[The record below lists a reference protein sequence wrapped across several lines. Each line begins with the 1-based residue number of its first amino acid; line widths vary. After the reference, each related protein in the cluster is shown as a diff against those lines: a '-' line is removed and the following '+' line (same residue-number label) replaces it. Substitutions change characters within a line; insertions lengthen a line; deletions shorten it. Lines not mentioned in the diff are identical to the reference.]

1 MSKVPIKCH
10 PEFVDLKSGRLFSLK
25 VSVSDVKQSKAVIFI
40 PPFAEEM
47 NKSRKMMKSM
57 LEATGQHSDG
67 FLFDLFGTGDSEGHL
82 ANTSWDSWKQNLG
95 DYVEYVVSRGDYSS
109 IEFVCLRTGS
119 LLLNDWLNDID
130 SSKCAWS
137 IDGIHYW
144 NPVVK
149 AQQFVTQFLRLKLAA
164 EMMRSD
170 GDKRTTKDLM
180 AELQQNGQLEVAGYM
195 LNNVLIEEMLEARI
209 SLPECYAKTSLFYY
223 DVSGRGTLTPA
234 ISNAASSVRKT
245 EGYNIDT
252 IKGLQFWSTQ
262 EISMSEELLLATKS
276 NVLRGEVK

>member
-1 MSKVPIKCH
+1 MSKATINYL
-10 PEFVDLKSGRLFSLK
+10 PEFLCLPSGRLLSLK
-25 VSVSDVKQSKAVIFI
+25 VSITNLNQNKALIFI

-57 LEATGQHSDG
+57 LEATAEYGDG
-67 FLFDLFGTGDSEGHL
+67 FLFDLYGTGDSEGHL
-82 ANTSWDSWKQNLG
+82 EQATWVKWKHNLD
-95 DYVEYVVSRGDYSS
+95 DYVEFVMSS
-109 IEFVCLRTGS
+109 GNYTSVEFICLRSGS
-119 LLLNDWLNDID
+119 LLLNDWLNDIHGSD
-130 SSKCAWS
+130 SERP

-149 AQQFVTQFLRLKLAA
+149 AQQFITQFLRLKLAA

-209 SLPECYAKTSLFYY
+209 SLPEHYAETSLFYY

-234 ISNAASSVRKT
+234 ISNAASSIRKA
-245 EGYNIDT
+245 EGYNINT

-262 EISMSEELLLATKS
+262 EISMCEELLNVTKT
-276 NVLRGEVK
+276 NLLRGE

>member
-1 MSKVPIKCH
+1 MLKSPISYQ
-10 PEFVDLKSGRLFSLK
+10 PEFLSLTSGRLFSLK
-25 VSVSDVKQSKAVIFI
+25 ISLAGVNKKKALIFI

-47 NKSRKMMKSM
+47 NKSRKMMKSI
-57 LEATGQHSDG
+57 LEVTAECGDG
-67 FLFDLFGTGDSEGHL
+67 FLFDLFGTGDSEGDF
-82 ANTSWDSWKQNLG
+82 ASASWGKWKQNLD
-95 DYVEYVVSRGDYSS
+95 DYVDFVMSRGNYTS
-109 IEFVCLRTGS
+109 IEFICLRTGS
-119 LLLNDWLNDID
+119 LLLNDWLNDIHQ
-130 SSKCAWS
+130 SNTEKA

-195 LNNVLIEEMLEARI
+195 LNKVLIDEMLTANI
-209 SLPECYAKTSLFYY
+209 SLPEHYDKTALFYY

-234 ISNAASSVRKT
+234 ITNAASSVRKA
-245 EGYNIDT
+245 EDYNIHA

-262 EISMSEELLLATKS
+262 EISMSEELLTMTKS
-276 NVLRGEVK
+276 NLLREEV